1 MSVVLVAID
10 GPAGSGKTTVAKEV
24 AARLGLRH
32 LDTGAM
38 YRCLAYKLIQ
48 NNKQA
53 SDQDAVRDLLA
64 STQITFV
71 DDQVALDGQALD
83 KQIRTPDVSRMAS
96 EVAAVPSVR
105 AWMVA
110 KQRELMH
117 LPPGSVAEG
126 RDIGTVV
133 APDAQIKVFLTAD
146 PAVRASRRAKES
158 GQTDEEELQ
167 QVRQRDLRDEQRD
180 HSPLIAAN
188 DAVVI
193 DSTKMQ
199 ASEVVEEI
207 VTLVKTKW
215 PG

>member
-1 MSVVLVAID
+1 MSIVLVAID

-38 YRCLAYKLIQ
+38 YRCLAYKLIK
-48 NNKQA
+48 NHEHP
-53 SDQDAVRDLLA
+53 SDQDAVRALLA

-71 DDQVALDGQALD
+71 DDQVVLDGQILD
-83 KQIRTPDVSRMAS
+83 REIRTPDVSRAAS

-105 AWMVA
+105 AWMLG

-146 PAVRASRRAKES
+146 PNIRASRRAKES
-158 GQTDEEELQ
+158 GQNEEDELE

-180 HSPLIAAN
+180 HSPLVAAG
-188 DAVVI
+188 DAILI
-193 DSTKMQ
+193 DSTKMK

-207 VTLVKTKW
+207 VALVKANW